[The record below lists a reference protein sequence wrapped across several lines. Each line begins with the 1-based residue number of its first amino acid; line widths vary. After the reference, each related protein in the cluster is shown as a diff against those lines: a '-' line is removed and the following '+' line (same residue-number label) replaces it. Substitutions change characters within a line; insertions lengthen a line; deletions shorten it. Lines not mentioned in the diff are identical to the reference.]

1 MPGAVHDRNLN
12 QRTTTVS
19 KRIVILPGDGVGPEV
34 IREGIKVLHAVA
46 DMFGHRF
53 EFDEFPVGG
62 AAIDRTGSPLSAETL
77 AACREAHAVLLGAI
91 GGPKWSDP
99 TAAVRP
105 EQGLLGLREGLG
117 LFANLRPIRLSP
129 ALLTASPLHPD
140 RIEGTDLV
148 VVRELIGGIYF
159 GPRQEPSA
167 DGIAFDTMR
176 YTKSEIV
183 RIARIAFRLA
193 GERRGLVTSIDKANV
208 LASGRLWRQT
218 VTNVA
223 REYPNVRLEHLL
235 VDAAAMHL
243 LRRPASF
250 DVMLTPNMFGDI
262 LSDEASM
269 LIGSLGMLP
278 SASLGTGKLGVYEP
292 VHGSAPDIAGQ
303 GIANPIGMILS
314 VGLMLRHSLD
324 LHDEA
329 NAVEWAVEEVL
340 GEGHRTLELADPSQ
354 TPVGTVEMGDRIA
367 AAVRETGSREADMME
382 STR

>member
-1 MPGAVHDRNLN
+1 M
-12 QRTTTVS
+12 TM
-19 KRIVILPGDGVGPEV
+19 RIVVLPGDGVGPEV
-34 IREGIKVLHAVA
+34 THEGIKVLQAVA
-46 DMFGHRF
+46 DTFGHRF
-53 EFDEFPVGG
+53 EFVEQPIGG
-62 AAIDRTGSPLSAETL
+62 AAIDETGSPLPEETL
-77 AACREAHAVLLGAI
+77 SACRTASAVLLGAI

-117 LFANLRPIRLSP
+117 LYANLRPVRLSP
-129 ALLTASPLHPD
+129 ALVTASPLRPD

-148 VVRELIGGIYF
+148 VVRELTGGIYF
-159 GPRQEPSA
+159 GSRQEAGSN
-167 DGIAFDTMR
+167 GVAFDTMR
-176 YTKSEIV
+176 YSEPEIV
-183 RIARIAFRLA
+183 RIAHIAFRLA

-208 LASGRLWRQT
+208 LASSRLWRRT
-218 VTNVA
+218 VTDVA
-223 REYPNVRLEHLL
+223 KDYPDVRLEHLL

-243 LRRPASF
+243 LRRAASF

-269 LIGSLGMLP
+269 LTGSLGMLP

-314 VGLMLRHSLD
+314 VGLLLRHSLD

-329 NAVEWAVEEVL
+329 VTVERAVDRVL
-340 GEGHRTLELADPSQ
+340 DDGYRTQDVADPAHQ
-354 TPVGTVEMGDRIA
+354 PVGTSDMGDQIA
-367 AAVRETGSREADMME
+367 AKVCEIGTQHADAKE